1 MRQATLASARGPRRL
16 SLHCGIETDLAG
28 STGAA
33 HVPGL
38 LTALLMP
45 RISVPRQQLA
55 ALAFVVCAACGGS
68 QGGDTPTNP
77 PPRPVA
83 ASVSVTPPTVNLALA
98 QTEQLTVTAR
108 TADGQT
114 IASPVVTWSSSNP
127 SAVSVSTAGL
137 ITALARGTATI
148 TATVDGVLGTSA
160 VNAGA
165 STHVLVIAP
174 ATYTL
179 DAGDSV
185 QLTPAYS
192 VGGVAQPT
200 PHLTWTSSD
209 SSDVRVSASG
219 RVISD
224 GPETVVVITAKADSA
239 SATATVTVRH
249 VTKNL
254 PRIIYDLQV
263 GPPSAPIYYG
273 QVRVLYT
280 DGTGDVRVTPPVQDV
295 QGWDV
300 APDGRS
306 IVAMYGSTALNGG
319 PFYGKV
325 DGLRVNIDPYAETPL
340 AHIMN
345 TPTWSR
351 DGRKIAFTRSQA
363 NLETDL
369 YVMNADGSG
378 VQQLT
383 NLPGFLT
390 QPVWSPDSRTI
401 LFVHADSGVAH
412 LWKVNADGT
421 GVQRLPTS
429 TRAENAS
436 WSPDGTRIAFDDNR
450 DVWVMNADGSG
461 ATRITDACPSGSA
474 CDYTDWL
481 MFPTWSP
488 DGTQIAYGS
497 TKEIVIAHPDG
508 TAALH
513 VSVKATVAGPALW
526 SPDGSQL
533 VFATQQSGGTPWPCI
548 TIMDRT
554 GANVRQITAGRNATS
569 PRWLSGP

>member
-1 MRQATLASARGPRRL
+1 MR
-16 SLHCGIETDLAG
+16 
-28 STGAA
+28 
-33 HVPGL
+33 
-38 LTALLMP
+38 
-45 RISVPRQQLA
+45 RISVSWRRLA
-55 ALAFVVCAACGGS
+55 VLTFVVFARCGGS
-68 QGGDTPTNP
+68 GGPDGGGTPTEP
-77 PPRPVA
+77 PPRLIA
-83 ASVSVTPPTVNLALA
+83 ASLSVTPATINLALA
-98 QTEQLTVTAR
+98 ATQQLTVTAR

-127 SAVSVSTAGL
+127 SVVSVSSAGL
-137 ITALARGTATI
+137 ITALARGSATI
-148 TATVDGVLGTSA
+148 TASVDGVPGTSA

-165 STHVLVIAP
+165 STHVLTLAP
-174 ATYTL
+174 ATYSL
-179 DAGDSV
+179 AAGDSL
-185 QLTPAYS
+185 QLTPTYS
-192 VGGVAQPT
+192 VDGVTQPT
-200 PHLTWTSSD
+200 PHITWMSSD
-209 SSDVRVSASG
+209 STDVRVGAYG

-224 GPETVVVITAKADSA
+224 GPDATVVITATTDSA

-263 GPPSAPIYYG
+263 GPPNAPIYYG
-273 QVRVLYT
+273 QVRVLYA

-325 DGLRVNIDPYAETPL
+325 AGLHVNIDPYAETAL

-345 TPTWSR
+345 TPTWSP
-351 DGRKIAFTRSQA
+351 DGRKVAFTRSQA

-369 YVMNADGSG
+369 FVINADGSG
-378 VQQLT
+378 EQQLT
-383 NLPGFLT
+383 TLSGFLS
-390 QPVWSPDSRTI
+390 QPRWSPDGRTI
-401 LFVHADSGVAH
+401 LFVHADAGVAH
-412 LWKVNADGT
+412 LWKVGADGT
-421 GVQRLPTS
+421 GVQRLPTVA
-429 TRAENAS
+429 TAENAS

-450 DVWVMNADGSG
+450 NVWVMNADGSG
-461 ATRITDACPSGSA
+461 ATRITDACPAGSA
-474 CDYTDWL
+474 CDYTEWM

-497 TKEIVIAHPDG
+497 AREIVIAHPDG

-513 VSVKATVAGPALW
+513 VPIKAVVAGSARW

-533 VFATQQSGGTPWPCI
+533 LFGTQQSGGTPWPCI
-548 TIMDRT
+548 TIMDRN
-554 GANVRQITAGRNATS
+554 GANLRQITAGRNATS
-569 PRWLSGP
+569 PRWLGGP